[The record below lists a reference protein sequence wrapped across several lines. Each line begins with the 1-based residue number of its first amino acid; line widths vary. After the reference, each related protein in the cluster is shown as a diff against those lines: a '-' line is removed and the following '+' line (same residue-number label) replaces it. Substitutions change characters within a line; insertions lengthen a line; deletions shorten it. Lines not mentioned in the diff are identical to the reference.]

1 MSEEELDYDFS
12 KIDAQIE
19 ALRQGGYRVTIRK
32 PKDYPYTSIWV
43 WGYSYN
49 NRTHSDKSFNAAN
62 ILSANIKAFWYTQKA
77 RRELQSYIRKIK
89 KADRFNERRSQKS
102 GSN

>member
-1 MSEEELDYDFS
+1 MSEELDYDFS
-12 KIDAQIE
+12 KIDADIE
-19 ALRQGGYRVTIRK
+19 ALREGGYRVTIRK
-32 PKDYPYTSIWV
+32 PRDYPHTSIWTY
-43 WGYSYN
+43 GFAYN
-49 NRTHSDKSFNAAN
+49 NRLHSDKRFSAAN

-77 RRELQSYIRKIK
+77 RRELQSYVRNIK